1 MRWCKS
7 IVANQPLL
15 QARLVC
21 PDPAQSREAGQARD
35 RQLEQAAYER
45 GMVEG
50 EKRLA
55 GQLLEQRAQLIELQN
70 GVLASLRQ
78 AVPLVVAQCESG
90 LIDLALEVARKLV
103 FDLPISVE
111 MVEAAVRSAIAQ
123 AEETAQFDV
132 FLHADDLALLRQ
144 CNSPVLLPAPGN
156 EGLRFHNSAEVSR
169 GGCMVQTH
177 FGAIDARR
185 ETKLELIR
193 QSLAP

>member
-1 MRWCKS
+1 
-7 IVANQPLL
+7 
-15 QARLVC
+15 
-21 PDPAQSREAGQARD
+21 
-35 RQLEQAAYER
+35 
-45 GMVEG
+45 MVEG